1 MVPRFPGRTMPQRQY
16 ILVAWRANLLQ
27 GSVELEY
34 EGADRRPRYKL
45 SGTWEKPH
53 DRLLQVTE
61 LPVGLWTNQFKTHL
75 AAMLDPVAAAQKK
88 KKQGKNKKKKDDVQD
103 MIPTIEVPLSLAC
116 CSAWTSIHDEVFRVS
131 SP

>member
-1 MVPRFPGRTMPQRQY
+1 MPQRQF
-16 ILVAWRANLLQ
+16 ILAAWRANLLQ

-88 KKQGKNKKKKDDVQD
+88 KKKQGKNKEEKDDVQD
-103 MIPTIEVPLSLAC
+103 TIPTIEVPPPLSLSLSC
-116 CSAWTSIHDEVFRVS
+116 CSAPTSIHEEVFRVS
-131 SP
+131 SR